1 MHEYVLSNGEAAR
14 LKNYIE
20 LKHKDLEA
28 EQRLAIWSDAAHR
41 IIEGRLP
48 SFPDDVKKRL
58 RAELLN
64 KGRDTLVIH
73 QDDALRECMALDLDQ
88 EELMLP
94 LTVWVSSRAAVPVE
108 ESVLR
113 DTLHKWSQHP
123 SAAVSLTALADEL
136 SQAPEASEISGISEI
151 SEISRNLIETASAEE
166 AAVAAEI
173 TAAEIADI
181 YVPQEKIGW
190 FRFNRRTALSISIG
204 CIAAAAVLM
213 VAIFY
218 PHEQEE
224 AITMEEFHPAALEM
238 AQLRIRERAMLR
250 FVDGIP
256 AELRYVDVNKKRL
269 QAFLQE
275 RNSMLADDPYF
286 SSIIESGR
294 LYDIHPLLLFAIT
307 GQEQGFVPKSH
318 KDAKKIANNPF
329 NVFGSWESYNS
340 SIEASSN
347 IAAKTVKNISN
358 RRPGANHPIQWLNQ
372 TYAEDPNWWIG
383 VTWFF
388 DKMLQE
394 IEGQSFEWIE

>member
-1 MHEYVLSNGEAAR
+1 MHEYVLSNGEAVR
-14 LKNYIE
+14 LKKYIE

-48 SFPDDVKKRL
+48 SFPDEVKKRL

-73 QDDALRECMALDLDQ
+73 QDDALRECIALDLDQ
-88 EELMLP
+88 EELMVP
-94 LTVWVSSRAAVPVE
+94 LTVWVSNRAAVPVE
-108 ESVLR
+108 ENVLR

-136 SQAPEASEISGISEI
+136 TQVLEASEIPPD
-151 SEISRNLIETASAEE
+151 LVETVTSEE
-166 AAVAAEI
+166 AAVTAEI
-173 TAAEIADI
+173 TAAAETADI
-181 YVPQEKIGW
+181 FAPQERIGW
-190 FRFNRRTALSISIG
+190 FTFNLRTALSISIG

-213 VAIFY
+213 FAIFY

-256 AELRYVDVNKKRL
+256 AELRYVDVNKNRL

-286 SSIIESGR
+286 SSIIESGK

-307 GQEQGFVPKSH
+307 GQEQSFVPKSH

-358 RRPGANHPIQWLNQ
+358 RRPGASHPIQWLNQ

-388 DKMLQE
+388 NTMLQE
-394 IEGQSFEWIE
+394 IEGTSFEWVE

>member
-1 MHEYVLSNGEAAR
+1 MHEYVLSNGEAVR
-14 LKNYIE
+14 LKKYIE
-20 LKHKDLEA
+20 LKHRDLEA

-48 SFPDDVKKRL
+48 SFPDEVKKRM

-64 KGRDTLVIH
+64 KGKDTLVIH

-88 EELMLP
+88 EELMVP
-94 LTVWVSSRAAVPVE
+94 LAVWVSSRAAVPVE
-108 ESVLR
+108 ENVLR

-136 SQAPEASEISGISEI
+136 SQAPEASEIPPD
-151 SEISRNLIETASAEE
+151 LVETVTSEE
-166 AAVAAEI
+166 AAVTAEI
-173 TAAEIADI
+173 TAAAETADI
-181 YVPQEKIGW
+181 FAPQEKIGW
-190 FRFNRRTALSISIG
+190 FTFNRRTALSISIG
-204 CIAAAAVLM
+204 CIAVAAVLM
-213 VAIFY
+213 FAIFY

-224 AITMEEFHPAALEM
+224 AIIMEEFHPAALEM
-238 AQLRIRERAMLR
+238 AQLRIKERAMLR

-358 RRPGANHPIQWLNQ
+358 RRPGASHPIQWLNQ

-388 DKMLQE
+388 NTMLQE
-394 IEGQSFEWIE
+394 IEGTSFEWVE